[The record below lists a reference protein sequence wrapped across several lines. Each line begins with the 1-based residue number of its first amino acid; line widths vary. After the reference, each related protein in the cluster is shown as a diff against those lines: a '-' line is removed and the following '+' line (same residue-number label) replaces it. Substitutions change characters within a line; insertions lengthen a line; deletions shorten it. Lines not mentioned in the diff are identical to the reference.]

1 MQESKPYLSDGS
13 LETHVHDER
22 ELMLTG
28 LRKALLSRN
37 RLPCLFLDVLGIC
50 YHSCMHSILIRAVK
64 SI

>member
-1 MQESKPYLSDGS
+1 MQESNAYLSDGS

-28 LRKALLSRN
+28 LSKALLSRN
-37 RLPCLFLDVLGIC
+37 RLPCLFLDMLDIC
-50 YHSCMHSILIRAVK
+50 YHSCKHTIHIRAVK